1 MNVESVVEAFENL
14 LNPLDVEEKESR
26 YCISSGLCVT
36 LDIEE
41 DILKVEIYSK
51 EMKDKFIKKHLET
64 GINFLEPIKKSKLK
78 TFESVNK
85 KVIVKKYDERL
96 IEYKQQGNLA
106 FQVQAQS
113 LEEKV
118 NMKLLMSFPLT
129 PVLTGTG
136 TSDRMFLKTDKAKR
150 MRYLLRNKFIT

>member
-1 MNVESVVEAFENL
+1 M
-14 LNPLDVEEKESR
+14 EEKESI

-41 DILKVEIYSK
+41 DVLKAEICSK
-51 EMKDKFIKKHLET
+51 EMKDKFIKEHLET
-64 GINFLEPIKKSKLK
+64 RINFFDPIKRSKLK

-85 KVIVKKYDERL
+85 NVIVKKSDERL

-129 PVLTGTG
+129 PVPLSTG
-136 TSDRMFLKTDKAKR
+136 TSDRMFLKTDEAKG
-150 MRYLLRNKFIT
+150 MCYLLKN